1 MVICFFLFFAFSVER
16 FANPKK
22 LRYVTLVLRVHRA
35 ALTRQ
40 GAFPY
45 MAIRLTFSFLRIN
58 IKLLDLKKGAI

>member
-1 MVICFFLFFAFSVER
+1 MAICFFLFFVSRVER

-35 ALTRQ
+35 AFTGH

-45 MAIRLTFSFLRIN
+45 MAIRLTFSFSRMN
-58 IKLLDLKKGAI
+58 IKLLDLRKGGI